1 MNFIAIIGKI
11 HVRKER
17 DMGIVIINGKRYDSV
32 TGLMLS
38 DRRDELELASSE
50 TNRLDQINRT
60 NRADR
65 ISRAEPKV
73 DDTPP
78 VWVGS
83 YIDGSN
89 EDSQAESDSGEAI
102 TVRQVK
108 AQPDTAKASKPDSTE
123 QASDRL
129 ADYVELFTPADDED
143 ADSRAEQ
150 VEKAE
155 QVVAAVS
162 PAVVHSP
169 LRLKSARRIIQ
180 ASRTLNR
187 RFVKKPL
194 RETGEYA
201 ESIAVRHI
209 KQVKASAI
217 IESARSVNDIP
228 DETIDEV
235 IATTESDFTPVLTRS
250 QATSLKALA
259 KKSSHSSQPTSST
272 TTPKD
277 TKGESATDDQ
287 SALNLSKLAPTDYDD
302 LMDDRIDQ
310 LTKILQASNEL
321 DQQDRTVAKRRLGQ
335 PKKHRFRFS
344 TIMATAGAM
353 AIIVGLGVY
362 ISLPTISVKLAAGR
376 AGINAK
382 NPYALSGYSLDN
394 NIAAQPGKVTIS
406 YKSASGNGG
415 YSVTQESDKSTTDY
429 ALRLNV
435 SRQNGGSYQ
444 EMDVNGK
451 TVLLYGNKATWLA
464 GDMRYTID
472 GSDLMD
478 SNQLRSIVKSL

>member
-1 MNFIAIIGKI
+1 
-11 HVRKER
+11 
-17 DMGIVIINGKRYDSV
+17 MGIVIINGKRYDSV

-50 TNRLDQINRT
+50 TDRLDQINRT

-65 ISRAEPKV
+65 ASRAKPKV

-83 YIDGSN
+83 YIDGGS
-89 EDSQAESDSGEAI
+89 EDSQAESDAGETIA
-102 TVRQVK
+102 VRQVK
-108 AQPDTAKASKPDSTE
+108 AQPSPTKVPEPDSTE

-143 ADSRAEQ
+143 ADSRAER
-150 VEKAE
+150 VETERVEA
-155 QVVAAVS
+155 VATAN
-162 PAVVHSP
+162 PTVVHSP
-169 LRLKSARRIIQ
+169 LRLQSARRIIQ

-187 RFVKKPL
+187 RFVRKPL

-235 IATTESDFTPVLTRS
+235 IATTESDFTPVLTKS

-259 KKSSHSSQPTSST
+259 KKSSHSNQPTPST
-272 TTPKD
+272 TTPRD
-277 TKGESATDDQ
+277 TQVEDATDDQ

-321 DQQDRTVAKRRLGQ
+321 DQQDRTAAKRRLGQ

-362 ISLPTISVKLAAGR
+362 ISLPTISVKLAASR

>member
-1 MNFIAIIGKI
+1 
-11 HVRKER
+11 
-17 DMGIVIINGKRYDSV
+17 MGIVIINGKRYDSV

-50 TNRLDQINRT
+50 TDRLNRT
-60 NRADR
+60 DRTNKADR
-65 ISRAEPKV
+65 VSQVKPKA

-89 EDSQAESDSGEAI
+89 EDDQVEGDAGETIA
-102 TVRQVK
+102 VRQVK
-108 AQPDTAKASKPDSTE
+108 AQPDTAKAPEPDSTE

-129 ADYVELFTPADDED
+129 ADYVELFTPTDDED
-143 ADSRAEQ
+143 TDSRAEQ

-169 LRLKSARRIIQ
+169 LRLKSARRVIH

-187 RFVKKPL
+187 RFVRKPL

-235 IATTESDFTPVLTRS
+235 IATTESDFTPVLTKS
-250 QATSLKALA
+250 QATNLKTLT
-259 KKSSHSSQPTSST
+259 KKSSRSNQPAPST
-272 TTPKD
+272 TTSQD

-321 DQQDRTVAKRRLGQ
+321 DQQDRTATKRRLGQ

>member
-1 MNFIAIIGKI
+1 
-11 HVRKER
+11 
-17 DMGIVIINGKRYDSV
+17 MGIVIINGKRYDSV

-50 TNRLDQINRT
+50 TDRLNRT
-60 NRADR
+60 DRTNKADR
-65 ISRAEPKV
+65 ISQVKPKV

-78 VWVGS
+78 VWVGN

-89 EDSQAESDSGEAI
+89 EDSQAESDAGETIA
-102 TVRQVK
+102 VRQVK
-108 AQPDTAKASKPDSTE
+108 AQPDITKASEPDSTE

-129 ADYVELFTPADDED
+129 ADYVELFTPTDDD
-143 ADSRAEQ
+143 DTDSRAGQ
-150 VEKAE
+150 VEMAE
-155 QVVAAVS
+155 QVVAAAS

-209 KQVKASAI
+209 KQAKASAI

-228 DETIDEV
+228 EETIDEV
-235 IATTESDFTPVLTRS
+235 IATTESDFTPVLTKS

-259 KKSSHSSQPTSST
+259 KKSSRSSQPAPST
-272 TTPKD
+272 TTSQD
-277 TKGESATDDQ
+277 TEGESATDDQ

-321 DQQDRTVAKRRLGQ
+321 DQQDRTATKRRLGQ

>member
-1 MNFIAIIGKI
+1 
-11 HVRKER
+11 
-17 DMGIVIINGKRYDSV
+17 MGIVIINGKRYDSV

-65 ISRAEPKV
+65 ASRAKPKV

-83 YIDGSN
+83 YIDGGS
-89 EDSQAESDSGEAI
+89 EDSQAESDAGETIA
-102 TVRQVK
+102 VRQVK
-108 AQPDTAKASKPDSTE
+108 AQLSPTKVPEPDSTE

-129 ADYVELFTPADDED
+129 ADYVELFTPADDEGV
-143 ADSRAEQ
+143 DSSAER
-150 VEKAE
+150 VETERVEA
-155 QVVAAVS
+155 VATAN
-162 PAVVHSP
+162 PTVVHSP
-169 LRLKSARRIIQ
+169 LRLQSARRIIQ

-235 IATTESDFTPVLTRS
+235 IATTESDFTPVLTKS

-272 TTPKD
+272 TTSKD
-277 TKGESATDDQ
+277 TKGESVTDDQ

-321 DQQDRTVAKRRLGQ
+321 DQQDRTAAKRRLGQ

-362 ISLPTISVKLAAGR
+362 ISLPTISVKLAASR

>member
-1 MNFIAIIGKI
+1 
-11 HVRKER
+11 
-17 DMGIVIINGKRYDSV
+17 MGIVIINGKRYDSV

-50 TNRLDQINRT
+50 TDRLNRTNRT

-65 ISRAEPKV
+65 ASRAEPKV

-89 EDSQAESDSGEAI
+89 EDSQVEGDAGETIA
-102 TVRQVK
+102 VRQVK
-108 AQPDTAKASKPDSTE
+108 AQPDTTKASEPDSTE

-150 VEKAE
+150 VEKTE
-155 QVVAAVS
+155 QVVTAVS

-187 RFVKKPL
+187 RFVRKPL

-235 IATTESDFTPVLTRS
+235 IATTESDFTPVLTKS
-250 QATSLKALA
+250 QATNLKALT
-259 KKSSHSSQPTSST
+259 KKSSHSSQPVPST

>member
-1 MNFIAIIGKI
+1 
-11 HVRKER
+11 
-17 DMGIVIINGKRYDSV
+17 MGIVIINGKRYDSV

-60 NRADR
+60 SRADR
-65 ISRAEPKV
+65 ASRAKPKV

-78 VWVGS
+78 VWVGN
-83 YIDGSN
+83 YIDGAS
-89 EDSQAESDSGEAI
+89 EDSQAESDAGETIA
-102 TVRQVK
+102 VRQVK
-108 AQPDTAKASKPDSTE
+108 AQSSPTKAAESDSTK
-123 QASDRL
+123 QTSDRL
-129 ADYVELFTPADDED
+129 ADYVELFTPADNED
-143 ADSRAEQ
+143 TDSRAER
-150 VEKAE
+150 VEVERVE
-155 QVVAAVS
+155 QAVATAN
-162 PAVVHSP
+162 PTVVHSP

-187 RFVKKPL
+187 RFVRKPL

-235 IATTESDFTPVLTRS
+235 IATTESDFTPVLTKS

-259 KKSSHSSQPTSST
+259 KKSSHSNQPTPSIT
-272 TTPKD
+272 TSKD
-277 TKGESATDDQ
+277 TRVEDTTDDQ

-321 DQQDRTVAKRRLGQ
+321 DQQDRTAAKRRLGQ

-353 AIIVGLGVY
+353 AIIVGLGIY
-362 ISLPTISVKLAAGR
+362 ISLPTISVKLAASR

-382 NPYALSGYSLDN
+382 NPYALSGYSQDN

-406 YKSASGNGG
+406 YKSTSGNGG

>member
-1 MNFIAIIGKI
+1 
-11 HVRKER
+11 
-17 DMGIVIINGKRYDSV
+17 MGIVIINGKRYDSV

-50 TNRLDQINRT
+50 TDRLNRT
-60 NRADR
+60 DRTNKADR
-65 ISRAEPKV
+65 ISQVKPKV

-89 EDSQAESDSGEAI
+89 EDSQVEGDTGEAI

-108 AQPDTAKASKPDSTE
+108 AQPDTTKASEPDSAK
-123 QASDRL
+123 QANDRL

-143 ADSRAEQ
+143 TDSRAEQ
-150 VEKAE
+150 VEMEKAE

-169 LRLKSARRIIQ
+169 LRLKSARRIIH

-187 RFVKKPL
+187 RFVRKPL

-235 IATTESDFTPVLTRS
+235 IATTESDFTPVLTKS
-250 QATSLKALA
+250 QATSLKALT
-259 KKSSHSSQPTSST
+259 KKSNHSSQPAPST
-272 TTPKD
+272 TSLKD
-277 TKGESATDDQ
+277 TKAEDTTDDQ

-321 DQQDRTVAKRRLGQ
+321 DQQDRTATKRRLGQ

>member
-1 MNFIAIIGKI
+1 
-11 HVRKER
+11 
-17 DMGIVIINGKRYDSV
+17 MGIVIINGKRYDSV

-50 TNRLDQINRT
+50 TDRLNRT
-60 NRADR
+60 DRTNKADR
-65 ISRAEPKV
+65 VSQVKPKV

-89 EDSQAESDSGEAI
+89 EDSQVEGDAGEAI
-102 TVRQVK
+102 AVRQVK
-108 AQPDTAKASKPDSTE
+108 TQSDTAKASEPDSTE

-143 ADSRAEQ
+143 TDSRAEQ
-150 VEKAE
+150 VEMEKAE

-169 LRLKSARRIIQ
+169 LRLKSARRVIH

-187 RFVKKPL
+187 RFVRKPL

-235 IATTESDFTPVLTRS
+235 IATTESDFTPVLTKS
-250 QATSLKALA
+250 QATNLKALT
-259 KKSSHSSQPTSST
+259 KKSSHSSQPAPST
-272 TTPKD
+272 TTSKD

-321 DQQDRTVAKRRLGQ
+321 DQQDRTATKRRLGQ

-415 YSVTQESDKSTTDY
+415 YSVTQESDRSTTDY

>member
-1 MNFIAIIGKI
+1 
-11 HVRKER
+11 
-17 DMGIVIINGKRYDSV
+17 MGIVIINGKRYDSV

-65 ISRAEPKV
+65 ASRAKPKV

-83 YIDGSN
+83 YIDGGS
-89 EDSQAESDSGEAI
+89 EDSQTESDTGETIA
-102 TVRQVK
+102 VRQVK
-108 AQPDTAKASKPDSTE
+108 AQLSPTKVPESDSTE

-143 ADSRAEQ
+143 TDSRAEQ
-150 VEKAE
+150 VEMEKAE

-209 KQVKASAI
+209 KQVKASTI

-235 IATTESDFTPVLTRS
+235 IATTESDFTPVLTKS

-272 TTPKD
+272 TTSQD
-277 TKGESATDDQ
+277 TKGESVTDDQ

>member
-1 MNFIAIIGKI
+1 
-11 HVRKER
+11 
-17 DMGIVIINGKRYDSV
+17 MGIVIINGKRYDSV

-60 NRADR
+60 NKADR
-65 ISRAEPKV
+65 ASRAKPRV

-83 YIDGSN
+83 YIDGGS
-89 EDSQAESDSGEAI
+89 EGSQAESDAGETIA
-102 TVRQVK
+102 VRQVK
-108 AQPDTAKASKPDSTE
+108 AQLSPTKVPESDSTE

-129 ADYVELFTPADDED
+129 ADYIELFTPADDED
-143 ADSRAEQ
+143 ADSRAER
-150 VEKAE
+150 VEVERAE
-155 QVVAAVS
+155 QAVAAAN
-162 PAVVHSP
+162 PTVVHSP
-169 LRLKSARRIIQ
+169 LRLQSARRIIQ

-187 RFVKKPL
+187 RFVRKPL

-235 IATTESDFTPVLTRS
+235 IATTESDFTPVLTKS

-259 KKSSHSSQPTSST
+259 KKSSHSNQPTPST
-272 TTPKD
+272 TTSKD
-277 TKGESATDDQ
+277 TQVEDATDDQ

-321 DQQDRTVAKRRLGQ
+321 DQQDRTAAKRRLGQ

-394 NIAAQPGKVTIS
+394 NITAQPGKVTIS

>member
-1 MNFIAIIGKI
+1 
-11 HVRKER
+11 
-17 DMGIVIINGKRYDSV
+17 MGIVIINGKRYDSV

-50 TNRLDQINRT
+50 TDRLNRTNRT

-65 ISRAEPKV
+65 INQAKPKA
-73 DDTPP
+73 DDTSP

-89 EDSQAESDSGEAI
+89 EDSQVESDAGEAI
-102 TVRQVK
+102 AVRQVK
-108 AQPDTAKASKPDSTE
+108 TQPDAAKASESDSAE

-150 VEKAE
+150 VEMEKAE
-155 QVVAAVS
+155 QVAAAVS

-169 LRLKSARRIIQ
+169 LRLKSARRVIH

-187 RFVKKPL
+187 RFVRKPL

-235 IATTESDFTPVLTRS
+235 IATTESDFTPVLTKS
-250 QATSLKALA
+250 QTTSLKALA
-259 KKSSHSSQPTSST
+259 KKSSHSSQPTPST
-272 TTPKD
+272 TTSKD

>member
-1 MNFIAIIGKI
+1 
-11 HVRKER
+11 
-17 DMGIVIINGKRYDSV
+17 MGIVIINGKRYDSV

-65 ISRAEPKV
+65 ASRAKPKV

-83 YIDGSN
+83 YIDGGS
-89 EDSQAESDSGEAI
+89 EDSQAESDAGETIA
-102 TVRQVK
+102 VRQVK
-108 AQPDTAKASKPDSTE
+108 AQPSPTKVPEPDSTE

-129 ADYVELFTPADDED
+129 ADYVELFTPTDDED
-143 ADSRAEQ
+143 TDSRAEQ

-187 RFVKKPL
+187 RFVRKPL

-235 IATTESDFTPVLTRS
+235 IATTESDFTPVLTKS
-250 QATSLKALA
+250 QATNLKALT
-259 KKSSHSSQPTSST
+259 KKSSHSSQPVPST

-321 DQQDRTVAKRRLGQ
+321 DQQDRTATKRRLGQ

>member
-1 MNFIAIIGKI
+1 
-11 HVRKER
+11 
-17 DMGIVIINGKRYDSV
+17 MGIVIINGKRYDSV

-50 TNRLDQINRT
+50 TNRLNRT
-60 NRADR
+60 DRTNKADR
-65 ISRAEPKV
+65 VSQVKPKV
-73 DDTPP
+73 DGTPP
-78 VWVGS
+78 VWVGN

-89 EDSQAESDSGEAI
+89 EDSQVEGDTGEAI

-108 AQPDTAKASKPDSTE
+108 TQPDTTRASEPDSTE

-143 ADSRAEQ
+143 ADSRAER
-150 VEKAE
+150 VEMERAE
-155 QVVAAVS
+155 QAVATVN
-162 PAVVHSP
+162 PTVVHSP

-187 RFVKKPL
+187 RFVRKPL

-235 IATTESDFTPVLTRS
+235 IATTESDFTPVLTKS
-250 QATSLKALA
+250 QATNLKALT
-259 KKSSHSSQPTSST
+259 KKSSHSSQPTPST
-272 TTPKD
+272 TISKD

-321 DQQDRTVAKRRLGQ
+321 DQQDRTATKRRLGQ

>member
-1 MNFIAIIGKI
+1 
-11 HVRKER
+11 
-17 DMGIVIINGKRYDSV
+17 MGIVIINGKRYDSV

-50 TNRLDQINRT
+50 TDRLNQTNRT

-65 ISRAEPKV
+65 VSQAKPKA

-83 YIDGSN
+83 YIDSSN
-89 EDSQAESDSGEAI
+89 EDSQVESDAGEAI
-102 TVRQVK
+102 AVRQVK
-108 AQPDTAKASKPDSTE
+108 TQSDTAKASKSDSAE

-129 ADYVELFTPADDED
+129 ADYVELFTPTDDED
-143 ADSRAEQ
+143 TDSRAEQ
-150 VEKAE
+150 VEMEKAE

-169 LRLKSARRIIQ
+169 LRLKSARRVIH

-187 RFVKKPL
+187 RFVRKPL

-235 IATTESDFTPVLTRS
+235 IATTESDFTPVLTKS
-250 QATSLKALA
+250 QATNLKALT
-259 KKSSHSSQPTSST
+259 KKSSHSSQPAPST
-272 TTPKD
+272 TTSQD

-321 DQQDRTVAKRRLGQ
+321 DQQDRTATKHRLGQ

-362 ISLPTISVKLAAGR
+362 ISLPTISVKLAASR

-472 GSDLMD
+472 GSDMMD

>member
-1 MNFIAIIGKI
+1 
-11 HVRKER
+11 
-17 DMGIVIINGKRYDSV
+17 MGIVIINGKRYDSV

-50 TNRLDQINRT
+50 TDRLNRTNRT

-65 ISRAEPKV
+65 VSQAKPKV

-89 EDSQAESDSGEAI
+89 EDSQVEGDTGEAI

-108 AQPDTAKASKPDSTE
+108 AQPDTTKASEPDSTE

-150 VEKAE
+150 VEMERAE
-155 QVVAAVS
+155 QAVATVN
-162 PAVVHSP
+162 PTVVHSP

-235 IATTESDFTPVLTRS
+235 IATTESDFTPVLTKS
-250 QATSLKALA
+250 QATSLKALT
-259 KKSSHSSQPTSST
+259 KKSNHSSQPAPST
-272 TTPKD
+272 TSLKD
-277 TKGESATDDQ
+277 TKAEDTTDDQ

-335 PKKHRFRFS
+335 PKRHRFRFS

-362 ISLPTISVKLAAGR
+362 ISLPTISVKLAAAR
-376 AGINAK
+376 AGIHAQ
-382 NPYALSGYSLDN
+382 NPYATSGYSLDN

>member
-1 MNFIAIIGKI
+1 
-11 HVRKER
+11 
-17 DMGIVIINGKRYDSV
+17 MGIVIINGKRYDSV

-65 ISRAEPKV
+65 ASRAKPKV

-83 YIDGSN
+83 YIDGGS
-89 EDSQAESDSGEAI
+89 EDSQAESDAGETIA
-102 TVRQVK
+102 VRQVK
-108 AQPDTAKASKPDSTE
+108 AQSSPAKAPKSDSTK

-143 ADSRAEQ
+143 TDSRAER
-150 VEKAE
+150 VEVERAE
-155 QVVAAVS
+155 QAVVTAN
-162 PAVVHSP
+162 PTVVHSP

-187 RFVKKPL
+187 RFVRKPL

-209 KQVKASAI
+209 KQAKASAI

-235 IATTESDFTPVLTRS
+235 IATTESDFTPVLTKS

-259 KKSSHSSQPTSST
+259 KKSNHSSQPTSST
-272 TTPKD
+272 TTSQD
-277 TKGESATDDQ
+277 TESESATDDQ

-321 DQQDRTVAKRRLGQ
+321 DQQDRTAAKRRLGQ

>member
-1 MNFIAIIGKI
+1 
-11 HVRKER
+11 
-17 DMGIVIINGKRYDSV
+17 MGIVIINGKRYDSV

-50 TNRLDQINRT
+50 TDRLNRT
-60 NRADR
+60 DRTNKADR
-65 ISRAEPKV
+65 ISQVKPRV

-89 EDSQAESDSGEAI
+89 EDSQVEGDAGEAI
-102 TVRQVK
+102 AVRQVK
-108 AQPDTAKASKPDSTE
+108 AQSSPIKAPEPDSVK
-123 QASDRL
+123 QVSDRL

-150 VEKAE
+150 VEMEKAE
-155 QVVAAVS
+155 QVVAAIS

-169 LRLKSARRIIQ
+169 LRLKSARRVIH

-187 RFVKKPL
+187 RFVRKPL

-235 IATTESDFTPVLTRS
+235 IATTESDFTPVLTKS
-250 QATSLKALA
+250 QATNLKALA
-259 KKSSHSSQPTSST
+259 KKSSHSSQPAPST
-272 TTPKD
+272 TTSQD

-321 DQQDRTVAKRRLGQ
+321 DQQDRTAAKHRLGQ

-344 TIMATAGAM
+344 TIMATAGTM

-362 ISLPTISVKLAAGR
+362 ISLPTISVKLAASR

-472 GSDLMD
+472 GSDMMD

>member
-1 MNFIAIIGKI
+1 
-11 HVRKER
+11 
-17 DMGIVIINGKRYDSV
+17 MGIVIINGKRYDSV

-50 TNRLDQINRT
+50 TDRLNQTNRT
-60 NRADR
+60 NRDKADR
-65 ISRAEPKV
+65 VSQAKPKA

-89 EDSQAESDSGEAI
+89 KDDQVEGDTGETIA
-102 TVRQVK
+102 VRQVK
-108 AQPDTAKASKPDSTE
+108 TQPDAAKASESDSAE

-150 VEKAE
+150 VEMEKAE
-155 QVVAAVS
+155 QVAAAVS

-187 RFVKKPL
+187 RFVRKPL

-235 IATTESDFTPVLTRS
+235 IATTESDFTPVLTKS

-259 KKSSHSSQPTSST
+259 KKNSHSNQPTPSAT
-272 TTPKD
+272 TSKN

-472 GSDLMD
+472 GSDMMD

>member
-1 MNFIAIIGKI
+1 
-11 HVRKER
+11 
-17 DMGIVIINGKRYDSV
+17 MGIVIINGKRYDSV

-50 TNRLDQINRT
+50 TDRLNQTNRT

-65 ISRAEPKV
+65 VSQVKPKV

-89 EDSQAESDSGEAI
+89 EDSQVEGDAGETIA
-102 TVRQVK
+102 VRQVK
-108 AQPDTAKASKPDSTE
+108 TQPDAAKASESDSAE

-129 ADYVELFTPADDED
+129 ADYVELFTPTDDD
-143 ADSRAEQ
+143 DTDSRAEQ
-150 VEKAE
+150 VEMEKAE
-155 QVVAAVS
+155 QVAAAVS

-169 LRLKSARRIIQ
+169 LRLKSARRVIH

-187 RFVKKPL
+187 RFVRKPL

-235 IATTESDFTPVLTRS
+235 IATTESDFTPVLTKS
-250 QATSLKALA
+250 QATSLKALT
-259 KKSSHSSQPTSST
+259 KKSSRSSQPAPST
-272 TTPKD
+272 TTSQD
-277 TKGESATDDQ
+277 TEGEDATDNQ

-321 DQQDRTVAKRRLGQ
+321 DQQDRTAAKRRLGQ

-406 YKSASGNGG
+406 YKSTSGNGG

>member
-1 MNFIAIIGKI
+1 
-11 HVRKER
+11 
-17 DMGIVIINGKRYDSV
+17 MGIVIINGKRYDSV

-50 TNRLDQINRT
+50 TDRLNRT
-60 NRADR
+60 DRTNKADR
-65 ISRAEPKV
+65 VSQVKPKI
-73 DDTPP
+73 DGTPP

-89 EDSQAESDSGEAI
+89 EDSQVESDAGEAI
-102 TVRQVK
+102 AVRQVK
-108 AQPDTAKASKPDSTE
+108 AQPDTTKASEPDSAE
-123 QASDRL
+123 QVSDRL
-129 ADYVELFTPADDED
+129 ADYVELFTPTDDED

-150 VEKAE
+150 VEMEKAE

-187 RFVKKPL
+187 RFVRKPL

-235 IATTESDFTPVLTRS
+235 IATTESDFTPVLTKS
-250 QATSLKALA
+250 QATNLKALT
-259 KKSSHSSQPTSST
+259 KKSSHSSQPVPST

-353 AIIVGLGVY
+353 VIIVGLGVY

>member
-1 MNFIAIIGKI
+1 
-11 HVRKER
+11 
-17 DMGIVIINGKRYDSV
+17 MGIVIINGKRYDSV

-50 TNRLDQINRT
+50 TDRLNQTNRT
-60 NRADR
+60 NRDKADR
-65 ISRAEPKV
+65 VSQAKPKA

-89 EDSQAESDSGEAI
+89 KDDQVEGDTGETIA
-102 TVRQVK
+102 VRQVK
-108 AQPDTAKASKPDSTE
+108 TQPDAAKASESDSAE

-150 VEKAE
+150 VEMEKAE
-155 QVVAAVS
+155 QVAAAVS

-169 LRLKSARRIIQ
+169 LRLKSARRVIH

-187 RFVKKPL
+187 RFVRKPL

-235 IATTESDFTPVLTRS
+235 IATTESDFTPVLTKS
-250 QATSLKALA
+250 QATNLKALA
-259 KKSSHSSQPTSST
+259 KKSSHSSQPTPST
-272 TTPKD
+272 TTSKD

-310 LTKILQASNEL
+310 LTKILQASNKL
-321 DQQDRTVAKRRLGQ
+321 DQQDRTAAKHRLGQ

-362 ISLPTISVKLAAGR
+362 ISLPTISVKLAASR

>member
-1 MNFIAIIGKI
+1 
-11 HVRKER
+11 
-17 DMGIVIINGKRYDSV
+17 MGIVIINGKRYDSV

-50 TNRLDQINRT
+50 TDRLNQTNRT
-60 NRADR
+60 NRDKADR
-65 ISRAEPKV
+65 VSQAKPKA

-89 EDSQAESDSGEAI
+89 KDDQVEGDTGETIA
-102 TVRQVK
+102 VRQVK
-108 AQPDTAKASKPDSTE
+108 TQPDAAKASESDSAE

-150 VEKAE
+150 VEMEKAE
-155 QVVAAVS
+155 QVAAAVS

-169 LRLKSARRIIQ
+169 LRLKSARRVIH

-187 RFVKKPL
+187 RFVRKPL

-235 IATTESDFTPVLTRS
+235 IATTESDFTPVLTKS
-250 QATSLKALA
+250 QATNLKALT
-259 KKSSHSSQPTSST
+259 KKSSRSSQPTPST
-272 TTPKD
+272 TTSQD

>member
-1 MNFIAIIGKI
+1 
-11 HVRKER
+11 
-17 DMGIVIINGKRYDSV
+17 MGIVIINGKRYDSV

-38 DRRDELELASSE
+38 DQRDELELASSE

-65 ISRAEPKV
+65 ASQVKPKA

-83 YIDGSN
+83 YIDGSDK
-89 EDSQAESDSGEAI
+89 DSQVESDAGEAI
-102 TVRQVK
+102 AVRQVK
-108 AQPDTAKASKPDSTE
+108 TQSDTAKAPEPDNVE

-129 ADYVELFTPADDED
+129 ADYVELFTPTDDED
-143 ADSRAEQ
+143 TDSRAEQ
-150 VEKAE
+150 VEMEKAE

-169 LRLKSARRIIQ
+169 LRLKSARRVIH

-187 RFVKKPL
+187 RFVRKPL

-235 IATTESDFTPVLTRS
+235 IATTESDFTPVLTKS

-259 KKSSHSSQPTSST
+259 KKNSRSSQSAPSTTSS
-272 TTPKD
+272 KD
-277 TKGESATDDQ
+277 TKVEDTTDDQ

-321 DQQDRTVAKRRLGQ
+321 DQQDRTATKRRLGQ

>member
-1 MNFIAIIGKI
+1 
-11 HVRKER
+11 
-17 DMGIVIINGKRYDSV
+17 MGIVIINGKRYDSV

-65 ISRAEPKV
+65 ASRAKPKV

-83 YIDGSN
+83 YIDGGS
-89 EDSQAESDSGEAI
+89 EDSQAESDAGETIA
-102 TVRQVK
+102 VRQVK
-108 AQPDTAKASKPDSTE
+108 AQSSPAKAPESDSTE

-143 ADSRAEQ
+143 ADSRTERVKVERVEQ
-150 VEKAE
+150 A
-155 QVVAAVS
+155 VVTAN
-162 PAVVHSP
+162 PTVVHSP
-169 LRLKSARRIIQ
+169 LRLQSARRIIQ

-187 RFVKKPL
+187 RFVRKPL

-235 IATTESDFTPVLTRS
+235 IATTESDFTPILTKS

-259 KKSSHSSQPTSST
+259 KKSSHGNQPAPST
-272 TTPKD
+272 TTSQD
-277 TKGESATDDQ
+277 TEGESATDDQ

-362 ISLPTISVKLAAGR
+362 ISLPTISVKLAASR

-472 GSDLMD
+472 GSDMMD

>member
-1 MNFIAIIGKI
+1 
-11 HVRKER
+11 
-17 DMGIVIINGKRYDSV
+17 MGIVIINGKRYDSV

-50 TNRLDQINRT
+50 TDRLNQTNRT
-60 NRADR
+60 NRDKADR
-65 ISRAEPKV
+65 VSQAKPKA

-89 EDSQAESDSGEAI
+89 KDDQVEGDTGETIA
-102 TVRQVK
+102 VRQVK
-108 AQPDTAKASKPDSTE
+108 TQPDAAKASESDSAE

-150 VEKAE
+150 VEMEKAE
-155 QVVAAVS
+155 QVAAAVS

-169 LRLKSARRIIQ
+169 LRLKSARRVIH

-187 RFVKKPL
+187 RFVRKPL

-235 IATTESDFTPVLTRS
+235 IATTESDFTPVLTKS
-250 QATSLKALA
+250 QATSLKALT
-259 KKSSHSSQPTSST
+259 KKSNHSNQPAPST
-272 TTPKD
+272 TSLKD
-277 TKGESATDDQ
+277 AKAEDTTDDQ

-321 DQQDRTVAKRRLGQ
+321 DQQDRTATKRRLGQ

-362 ISLPTISVKLAAGR
+362 ISLPTISVKLAASR

>member
-1 MNFIAIIGKI
+1 
-11 HVRKER
+11 
-17 DMGIVIINGKRYDSV
+17 MGIVIINGKRYDSV

-50 TNRLDQINRT
+50 TDRLNRT
-60 NRADR
+60 NKADR
-65 ISRAEPKV
+65 VSQVKPKV

-89 EDSQAESDSGEAI
+89 EDSQVESDAGEAI
-102 TVRQVK
+102 AVRQVK
-108 AQPDTAKASKPDSTE
+108 TQSDTAKASESDSTE

-129 ADYVELFTPADDED
+129 ADYVELFTPTDDED
-143 ADSRAEQ
+143 TDSRAEQ

-155 QVVAAVS
+155 QVVATAN
-162 PAVVHSP
+162 PTVVHSP
-169 LRLKSARRIIQ
+169 LRLRSARRIIQ

-187 RFVKKPL
+187 RFVRKPL

-235 IATTESDFTPVLTRS
+235 IATTESDFTPVLTKS
-250 QATSLKALA
+250 QATNLKALT
-259 KKSSHSSQPTSST
+259 KKSSHSSQPVPSTITS
-272 TTPKD
+272 KD
-277 TKGESATDDQ
+277 TKGESTTDDQ

-321 DQQDRTVAKRRLGQ
+321 DQQDRTAAKRRLGQ

-344 TIMATAGAM
+344 TVMATAGAM

-406 YKSASGNGG
+406 YKSTSGNGG

>member
-1 MNFIAIIGKI
+1 
-11 HVRKER
+11 
-17 DMGIVIINGKRYDSV
+17 MGIVIINGKRYDSV

-50 TNRLDQINRT
+50 TNRLDQINQT
-60 NRADR
+60 NRSDR
-65 ISRAEPKV
+65 ASRAKPKV

-83 YIDGSN
+83 YIDGGS
-89 EDSQAESDSGEAI
+89 EDSQAESDAGETIA
-102 TVRQVK
+102 VRQVK
-108 AQPDTAKASKPDSTE
+108 AQSSPTKAPEPDSTK

-129 ADYVELFTPADDED
+129 ADYVELFTPADDD
-143 ADSRAEQ
+143 DTDSRTEQVEMERAEQ
-150 VEKAE
+150 A
-155 QVVAAVS
+155 VATTN
-162 PAVVHSP
+162 PTVVHSP

-187 RFVKKPL
+187 RFVRKPL

-235 IATTESDFTPVLTRS
+235 IATTENDFTPVLTKS

-259 KKSSHSSQPTSST
+259 KKSSHSNQPAPNT
-272 TTPKD
+272 TTSKD
-277 TKGESATDDQ
+277 TQVEDATDDQ

-321 DQQDRTVAKRRLGQ
+321 DQQDRAVAKRRLGQ

-362 ISLPTISVKLAAGR
+362 VSLPTISVKLAAGR

>member
-1 MNFIAIIGKI
+1 
-11 HVRKER
+11 
-17 DMGIVIINGKRYDSV
+17 MGIVIINGKRYDSV

-50 TNRLDQINRT
+50 TDRLNRTNRT

-65 ISRAEPKV
+65 VSQAEPKV

-78 VWVGS
+78 VWVGN

-89 EDSQAESDSGEAI
+89 EDSQVEDYAGEAI
-102 TVRQVK
+102 AVRQVK
-108 AQPDTAKASKPDSTE
+108 AQPDTAKASEPDSTE

-129 ADYVELFTPADDED
+129 ADYVELFTPTDDED
-143 ADSRAEQ
+143 ADNRAERVEMERAEQ
-150 VEKAE
+150 A
-155 QVVAAVS
+155 VATTN
-162 PAVVHSP
+162 PTVVHSP

-235 IATTESDFTPVLTRS
+235 IATTESDFTPVLTKS
-250 QATSLKALA
+250 QATNLKALA
-259 KKSSHSSQPTSST
+259 KKSSRSSQPAPST
-272 TTPKD
+272 TTSQD
-277 TKGESATDDQ
+277 TEGESATDDQ

-321 DQQDRTVAKRRLGQ
+321 DQQDRTATKRRLGQ

>member
-1 MNFIAIIGKI
+1 
-11 HVRKER
+11 
-17 DMGIVIINGKRYDSV
+17 MGIVIINGKRYDSV

-50 TNRLDQINRT
+50 TDRLNRTNRT

-65 ISRAEPKV
+65 VSQAKPKV

-89 EDSQAESDSGEAI
+89 EDSQVEGDTGEAI

-108 AQPDTAKASKPDSTE
+108 AQPDTTKASEPDSTE

-150 VEKAE
+150 VEMERAE
-155 QVVAAVS
+155 QAVATVN
-162 PAVVHSP
+162 PTVVHSP

-235 IATTESDFTPVLTRS
+235 IATTESDFTPVLTKS
-250 QATSLKALA
+250 QATSLKALT
-259 KKSSHSSQPTSST
+259 KKSNHSSQPAPST
-272 TTPKD
+272 TSLKD
-277 TKGESATDDQ
+277 TKAEDTTDDQ

-335 PKKHRFRFS
+335 PKRHRFRFS

>member
-1 MNFIAIIGKI
+1 
-11 HVRKER
+11 
-17 DMGIVIINGKRYDSV
+17 MGIVIINGKRYDSV

-50 TNRLDQINRT
+50 TDRLNQTNRT
-60 NRADR
+60 NRDKADR
-65 ISRAEPKV
+65 VSQAKPKA

-89 EDSQAESDSGEAI
+89 KDDQVEGDTGETIA
-102 TVRQVK
+102 VRQVK
-108 AQPDTAKASKPDSTE
+108 TQPDAAKASESDSAE

-150 VEKAE
+150 VEMEKAE
-155 QVVAAVS
+155 QVAAAVS

-169 LRLKSARRIIQ
+169 LRLKSARRVIH

-187 RFVKKPL
+187 RFVRKPL

-235 IATTESDFTPVLTRS
+235 IATTESDFTPVLTKS

-259 KKSSHSSQPTSST
+259 KKSSHSNQPTPST
-272 TTPKD
+272 TTSKD
-277 TKGESATDDQ
+277 AQVEDATDDQ

-321 DQQDRTVAKRRLGQ
+321 DQQDRTATKRRLGQ

-362 ISLPTISVKLAAGR
+362 ISLPTISVKLAASR

-472 GSDLMD
+472 GSDMMD

>member
-1 MNFIAIIGKI
+1 
-11 HVRKER
+11 
-17 DMGIVIINGKRYDSV
+17 MGIVIINGKRYDSV

-50 TNRLDQINRT
+50 TDRLDQINRT

-65 ISRAEPKV
+65 ASRAEPKI

-78 VWVGS
+78 AWVGS

-89 EDSQAESDSGEAI
+89 EDSQVESDAGETIA
-102 TVRQVK
+102 VRQVK
-108 AQPDTAKASKPDSTE
+108 TQPDIAKAFEPDSAE

-129 ADYVELFTPADDED
+129 ADYVELFTPTDDD
-143 ADSRAEQ
+143 DTDSRAER
-150 VEKAE
+150 VEMERAE
-155 QVVAAVS
+155 QAVATVN
-162 PAVVHSP
+162 PTVVHSP

-235 IATTESDFTPVLTRS
+235 IATTESDFTPVLTKS
-250 QATSLKALA
+250 QATSLKALT
-259 KKSSHSSQPTSST
+259 KKSNHGSQPAPST
-272 TTPKD
+272 TTSQD
-277 TKGESATDDQ
+277 TKGESVTDDQ

-321 DQQDRTVAKRRLGQ
+321 DQQDRTATKRRLGQ

>member
-1 MNFIAIIGKI
+1 
-11 HVRKER
+11 
-17 DMGIVIINGKRYDSV
+17 MGIVIINGKRYDSV

-50 TNRLDQINRT
+50 TDRLNRTNRT

-65 ISRAEPKV
+65 VSQVKPKV

-89 EDSQAESDSGEAI
+89 EDSQVESDAGETIA
-102 TVRQVK
+102 VRQVK
-108 AQPDTAKASKPDSTE
+108 AQPGTTKAPEPDSAK

-129 ADYVELFTPADDED
+129 ADYVELFTPTDDED
-143 ADSRAEQ
+143 TDSRAEQ
-150 VEKAE
+150 VEMEKAE

-169 LRLKSARRIIQ
+169 LRLKSARRVIH

-187 RFVKKPL
+187 RFVRKPL

-235 IATTESDFTPVLTRS
+235 IATTESDFTPVLTKS
-250 QATSLKALA
+250 QATNLKALT
-259 KKSSHSSQPTSST
+259 KKSNRSSQPAPST
-272 TTPKD
+272 TTSKD

-321 DQQDRTVAKRRLGQ
+321 DQQDRTATKRRLSQ

>member
-1 MNFIAIIGKI
+1 
-11 HVRKER
+11 
-17 DMGIVIINGKRYDSV
+17 MGIVIINGKRYDSV

-38 DRRDELELASSE
+38 DRRDELERASSE
-50 TNRLDQINRT
+50 TDRLNRT
-60 NRADR
+60 DRTNKADR
-65 ISRAEPKV
+65 VSQVKPKV

-89 EDSQAESDSGEAI
+89 EDSQVESDAGEAI
-102 TVRQVK
+102 AVRQVK
-108 AQPDTAKASKPDSTE
+108 AQPDTTKASEPDSAE
-123 QASDRL
+123 QVSDRL
-129 ADYVELFTPADDED
+129 ADYVELFTPTDDED

-150 VEKAE
+150 VEMEKAE
-155 QVVAAVS
+155 QVVTAVS

-187 RFVKKPL
+187 RFVRKPL

-235 IATTESDFTPVLTRS
+235 IATTESDFTPVLTKS
-250 QATSLKALA
+250 QATNLKALT
-259 KKSSHSSQPTSST
+259 KKSSHSSQPVPST

>member
-1 MNFIAIIGKI
+1 
-11 HVRKER
+11 
-17 DMGIVIINGKRYDSV
+17 MGIVIINGKRYDSV

-50 TNRLDQINRT
+50 TDRLNQTNRT
-60 NRADR
+60 NRDKADR
-65 ISRAEPKV
+65 VSQAKPKA

-89 EDSQAESDSGEAI
+89 NDDQVEGDTGETIA
-102 TVRQVK
+102 VRQVK
-108 AQPDTAKASKPDSTE
+108 TQPDAAKASESDSAE

-150 VEKAE
+150 VEMEKAE
-155 QVVAAVS
+155 QVAAAVS

-169 LRLKSARRIIQ
+169 LRLKSARRVIH

-187 RFVKKPL
+187 RFVRKPL

-235 IATTESDFTPVLTRS
+235 IATTESDFTPVLTKS
-250 QATSLKALA
+250 QATNLKALA
-259 KKSSHSSQPTSST
+259 KKSSHSSQPTPST
-272 TTPKD
+272 TTSKD

>member
-1 MNFIAIIGKI
+1 
-11 HVRKER
+11 
-17 DMGIVIINGKRYDSV
+17 MGIVIINGKRYDSV

-50 TNRLDQINRT
+50 TDRLNQTNRT
-60 NRADR
+60 NRDKADR
-65 ISRAEPKV
+65 VSQAKPKA

-89 EDSQAESDSGEAI
+89 KDDQVEGDTGETIA
-102 TVRQVK
+102 VRQVK
-108 AQPDTAKASKPDSTE
+108 AQPDTAKAPESNSVE

-129 ADYVELFTPADDED
+129 ADYVELFTPTDDD
-143 ADSRAEQ
+143 DTDSRAEQ
-150 VEKAE
+150 MEKAE
-155 QVVAAVS
+155 QVAAAVS

-169 LRLKSARRIIQ
+169 LRLKSARRVIH

-187 RFVKKPL
+187 RFVRKPL

-235 IATTESDFTPVLTRS
+235 IATTESDFTPVLTKS
-250 QATSLKALA
+250 QATNLKALT
-259 KKSSHSSQPTSST
+259 KKSSRSSQPAPST
-272 TTPKD
+272 TTSKD
-277 TKGESATDDQ
+277 TEGEGATDDQ

-321 DQQDRTVAKRRLGQ
+321 DQQDRTATKRRLGQ

-362 ISLPTISVKLAAGR
+362 ISFPTISVKLAAGR

>member
-1 MNFIAIIGKI
+1 
-11 HVRKER
+11 
-17 DMGIVIINGKRYDSV
+17 MGIVIINGKRYDSV

-50 TNRLDQINRT
+50 TDRLNRTNRT

-65 ISRAEPKV
+65 VSQVKPKV

-83 YIDGSN
+83 YIDGGS
-89 EDSQAESDSGEAI
+89 EDSQAESDAGETIA
-102 TVRQVK
+102 VRQVK
-108 AQPDTAKASKPDSTE
+108 AQPDTAKASEPDSTE

-235 IATTESDFTPVLTRS
+235 IATTESDFTPVLTKS

-259 KKSSHSSQPTSST
+259 KKSNHGNQPTPST
-272 TTPKD
+272 TTSKD
-277 TKGESATDDQ
+277 TQVEDATDDQ

-382 NPYALSGYSLDN
+382 NPYTLSGYSLDN

>member
-1 MNFIAIIGKI
+1 
-11 HVRKER
+11 
-17 DMGIVIINGKRYDSV
+17 MGIVIINGKRYDSV

-50 TNRLDQINRT
+50 TDRLNRTNRT

-65 ISRAEPKV
+65 VNQAKPKV

-89 EDSQAESDSGEAI
+89 EDSQVESDAGEAI

-108 AQPDTAKASKPDSTE
+108 AQPDTTKASESDSAK

-129 ADYVELFTPADDED
+129 ADYVELFTPTDDD
-143 ADSRAEQ
+143 DTDSRAEQ
-150 VEKAE
+150 VEMEKAE
-155 QVVAAVS
+155 QVAAAVS

-169 LRLKSARRIIQ
+169 LRLKSARRVIH

-187 RFVKKPL
+187 RFVRKPL

-235 IATTESDFTPVLTRS
+235 IATTESDFTPVLTKS

-259 KKSSHSSQPTSST
+259 KKSSHSSQPAPST
-272 TTPKD
+272 TTSQD
-277 TKGESATDDQ
+277 TEGESATDDQ

>member
-1 MNFIAIIGKI
+1 
-11 HVRKER
+11 
-17 DMGIVIINGKRYDSV
+17 MGIVIINGKRYDSV

-50 TNRLDQINRT
+50 TDRLNRTDRT

-65 ISRAEPKV
+65 VSRTKPKT

-83 YIDGSN
+83 YIDGSDK
-89 EDSQAESDSGEAI
+89 DSQVESDTGETIA
-102 TVRQVK
+102 VRQVK
-108 AQPDTAKASKPDSTE
+108 TQSDTAKAPEPGSAE

-129 ADYVELFTPADDED
+129 ADYVELFTPTDDD
-143 ADSRAEQ
+143 DTDSRAEQ
-150 VEKAE
+150 VEMEKAE
-155 QVVAAVS
+155 QVVATVS
-162 PAVVHSP
+162 PAMVHSP
-169 LRLKSARRIIQ
+169 LRLKSARRVIH

-187 RFVKKPL
+187 RFVRKPL

-235 IATTESDFTPVLTRS
+235 IATTESDFTPVLTKS
-250 QATSLKALA
+250 QATNLKALT
-259 KKSSHSSQPTSST
+259 KKSSRSSQPAPST
-272 TTPKD
+272 TSLKD
-277 TKGESATDDQ
+277 TKAEDTTDDQ

-321 DQQDRTVAKRRLGQ
+321 DQQDRTAAKRRLGQ

-406 YKSASGNGG
+406 YKSVSGNGG

>member
-1 MNFIAIIGKI
+1 
-11 HVRKER
+11 
-17 DMGIVIINGKRYDSV
+17 MGIVIINGKRYDSV

-60 NRADR
+60 NKADR
-65 ISRAEPKV
+65 ASQAKPKV

-83 YIDGSN
+83 YIDGGS
-89 EDSQAESDSGEAI
+89 EDSQAESDAGETIA
-102 TVRQVK
+102 VRQVK
-108 AQPDTAKASKPDSTE
+108 AQSSPTKAPEPDNTE
-123 QASDRL
+123 QTSDRL

-143 ADSRAEQ
+143 VDSRAEQ
-150 VEKAE
+150 VETERVEA
-155 QVVAAVS
+155 VVTAN
-162 PAVVHSP
+162 PTVVHSP
-169 LRLKSARRIIQ
+169 LRLQSARRIIQ

-187 RFVKKPL
+187 RFVRKPL

-235 IATTESDFTPVLTRS
+235 IATTESDFTPVLTKS

-259 KKSSHSSQPTSST
+259 KKSSHSNQPTPST
-272 TTPKD
+272 TTSQD
-277 TKGESATDDQ
+277 TEGESATDDQ

-321 DQQDRTVAKRRLGQ
+321 DQQDRTAAKRRLGQ

-406 YKSASGNGG
+406 YKSASGNSG

-472 GSDLMD
+472 GSDMMD